1 MYTGKEGVIGRVGR
15 SILVG
20 QGAIEFLCFDLYR
33 STSTGRAEHW
43 PHSIR
48 EIAVVV
54 VAVVAVV
61 VVVTRIVAV
70 VGPCW
75 GRNLQKHHVEQT
87 GVALSTAV
95 ARRRRDKCK
104 PAMYLAELADFAS
117 FRRVSKVRE
126 FWSHGSAT
134 HGPPHEERLGGCI
147 VDFVPQN
154 SALSIPCHKTT
165 HATCHDCGFAG
176 GNSVAQARLC
186 KRSQRLESRGFDSEH
201 AGR

>member
-20 QGAIEFLCFDLYR
+20 QGAVEFLCFDLYR

-61 VVVTRIVAV
+61 VVAVVTRIVAV

-95 ARRRRDKCK
+95 ARRRREKCK
-104 PAMYLAELADFAS
+104 PAMY
-117 FRRVSKVRE
+117 
-126 FWSHGSAT
+126 
-134 HGPPHEERLGGCI
+134 
-147 VDFVPQN
+147 
-154 SALSIPCHKTT
+154 
-165 HATCHDCGFAG
+165 FAG
-176 GNSVAQARLC
+176 VSGLCSSHSPQARFGEDL
-186 KRSQRLESRGFDSEH
+186 RSANLESRLRNSWP
-201 AGR
+201 AS

>member
-75 GRNLQKHHVEQT
+75 GRNLQKHHVEKRFAYHPVETRLLLCPSGGPRRKRKTT
-87 GVALSTAV
+87 GQEENG
-95 ARRRRDKCK
+95 RRRQ
-104 PAMYLAELADFAS
+104 EENG
-117 FRRVSKVRE
+117 RRQAKKRTGHESLVRCRC
-126 FWSHGSAT
+126 GQCT
-134 HGPPHEERLGGCI
+134 GDGPQA
-147 VDFVPQN
+147 QN
-154 SALSIPCHKTT
+154 TE
-165 HATCHDCGFAG
+165 
-176 GNSVAQARLC
+176 Q
-186 KRSQRLESRGFDSEH
+186 
-201 AGR
+201 